1 MASATGLKIMT
12 RLGLGFGFVL
22 LLMLGLTI
30 QSIIEVNHINGNLQI
45 TNEVNSVKQRLAINF
60 RGSVHDRAIAIRD
73 VVLAD
78 KEADREASVTLIET
92 LAAAYAENEV
102 KLKAMLAAPGGAS
115 QIERDIAAEIADVQ
129 ARANPLVAEIVT
141 LARAGRTDVSEAIL
155 LTSARPLF
163 VDWLAAINKFIDHE
177 EGLNKTIGA
186 KVSSSANN
194 FQRLSLT
201 GLSIAL
207 VLAAV
212 AAYIVSR
219 SVTLPIARLQAML
232 VRMAGGEM
240 DADLA
245 LGQRRDEIGSL
256 AKAVEEVR
264 SAILANADRQA
275 EAARAANEINQ
286 REMEHARREGE
297 EKIVAEVVDK
307 LGAGLERLAQC
318 NIRMTID
325 EPFSE
330 PFDGLRRDF
339 NGSIATFQETLSQ
352 VMQRTRAIYENGVE
366 MREAAMQLAERTRKQ
381 AASLEETSAS
391 LEEVTVTV
399 RLSTDRTQET
409 RKLVKQA
416 RDCADASGTVVGET
430 VTAMKR
436 IESASQE
443 ISSIIGVIDEIAFQ
457 TNLLA
462 LNAGVEAARAG
473 DAGKGFAVVA
483 TEVRELAQR
492 SAKAAKEI
500 KALIGNSNAEVGA
513 GVRLVGETGEALAR
527 IGNFVNAIDQH
538 IDAIAAAAEEQNAG
552 LQQINAAVGDID
564 RMTQQNAGMV
574 ERTTTISHTLAEGS
588 TTLTELVGRFKLNRR
603 AVIREPG
610 SPAALSGPAQGRSR
624 YDQRAA

>member
-1 MASATGLKIMT
+1 MARLTGLNIMT

-22 LLMLGLTI
+22 VLMLALTF
-30 QSIIEVNHINGNLQI
+30 QSIVEVNHINGNLQV
-45 TNEVNSVKQRLAINF
+45 TNEVNSVKQRFAINF

-78 KEADREASVTLIET
+78 NAADREASVVLIET

-102 KLKAMLAAPGGAS
+102 KLDAMLAAPGGAS
-115 QIERDIAAEIADVQ
+115 QIERGIAAEIAQVQ
-129 ARANPLVAEIVT
+129 AKANPLVAEIVA
-141 LARAGRTDVSEAIL
+141 LMRAGRADVAEAIL
-155 LTSARPLF
+155 LSSARPLF
-163 VDWLAAINKFIDHE
+163 SDWLAAINRFIDHQE
-177 EGLNKTIGA
+177 RLNKTIGEE
-186 KVSSSANN
+186 VSHSASN

-207 VLAAV
+207 VLAAA
-212 AAYIVSR
+212 AAYFVSR
-219 SVTLPIARLQAML
+219 TVTLPIARLQAML
-232 VRMAGGEM
+232 MRMAGGEM
-240 DADLA
+240 APDLA
-245 LGQRRDEIGSL
+245 LASRRDEIGSL

-264 SAILANADRQA
+264 AAILANAERQA
-275 EAARAANEINQ
+275 EAARATSERTQ
-286 REMEHARREGE
+286 QEMERARREGQ

-307 LGAGLERLAQC
+307 LGAGLERLSHC

-339 NGSIATFQETLSQ
+339 NDSIATFQETLSQ
-352 VMQRTRAIYENGVE
+352 VMQHTRAIYENGIE
-366 MREAAMQLAERTRKQ
+366 MREAAMQLADRTQKQ

-391 LEEVTVTV
+391 LEQVTVTV

-416 RDCADASGTVVGET
+416 RDCADTSSAIVGDT
-430 VTAMKR
+430 VTAMQR

-500 KALIGNSNAEVGA
+500 KTLIGNSNTEVDA

-527 IGNFVNAIDQH
+527 IGSFVNAIDQH
-538 IDAIAAAAEEQNAG
+538 IDAIASAAEEQTAG

-574 ERTTTISHTLAEGS
+574 DRTTTISHTLAEGS
-588 TTLTELVGRFKLNRR
+588 TTLTELVNRFKLNRR
-603 AVIREPG
+603 AEIREPG
-610 SPAALSGPAQGRSR
+610 SSAALSGPAQASAGRSR
-624 YDQRAA
+624 RAA

>member
-1 MASATGLKIMT
+1 MARATGLKIMT

-22 LLMLGLTI
+22 LLMLALTF
-30 QSIIEVNHINGNLQI
+30 QSIREVNHISGNLQV
-45 TNEVNSVKQRLAINF
+45 TNEVNSVKQRFAINF

-73 VVLAD
+73 VVLAGD
-78 KEADREASVTLIET
+78 AADREASVILIEK

-102 KLKAMLAAPGGAS
+102 KLDAMLAAPDGATPV
-115 QIERDIAAEIADVQ
+115 ERGIAAEIAEVQ
-129 ARANPLVAEIVT
+129 AKTNPLVTRIIDLTRGGSTAE
-141 LARAGRTDVSEAIL
+141 AEAIL
-155 LTSARPLF
+155 LSSARPLF
-163 VDWLAAINKFIDHE
+163 VDWLAAINKFIDYQE
-177 EGLNKTIGA
+177 NLNKTIGED
-186 KVSSSANN
+186 VSHSASS

-207 VLAAV
+207 ALAAA
-212 AAYIVSR
+212 AAYVVSR

-232 VRMAGGEM
+232 MRMASGEM
-240 DADLA
+240 DSDLELA
-245 LGQRRDEIGSL
+245 KRRDEIGGL

-264 SAILANADRQA
+264 SAIVANAERQA
-275 EAARAANEINQ
+275 DAARAASERAQ
-286 REMEHARREGE
+286 QEMERARREGQ

-307 LGAGLERLAQC
+307 LGAGLERLSQC

-339 NGSIATFQETLSQ
+339 NDSIATFQETLSQ
-352 VMQRTRAIYENGVE
+352 VMQRTRAIYENGIE
-366 MREAAMQLAERTRKQ
+366 MREAAMQLADRTQKQ

-391 LEEVTVTV
+391 LEQVTVTV

-416 RDCADASGTVVGET
+416 RDCADASSAIVGDTVM
-430 VTAMKR
+430 AMQR

-500 KALIGNSNAEVGA
+500 KALIGNSNTEVDA

-527 IGNFVNAIDQH
+527 IGNFVNSIDQH
-538 IDAIAAAAEEQNAG
+538 IDAIASAAEEQTAG
-552 LQQINAAVGDID
+552 LQQINAAVSEID

-574 ERTTTISHTLAEGS
+574 DRTTTISHTLAEGS
-588 TTLTELVGRFKLNRR
+588 TMLTELVNRFKLNRR
-603 AVIREPG
+603 STIREPG
-610 SPAALSGPAQGRSR
+610 TTAALAGPAHAAAGR
-624 YDQRAA
+624 DQRAA

>member
-22 LLMLGLTI
+22 LLMLALTI
-30 QSIIEVNHINGNLQI
+30 QSIVEVNHMNDNLQI
-45 TNEVNSVKQRLAINF
+45 TNEVNSVKQRFAINF

-78 KEADREASVTLIET
+78 NAADREASVTLIET

-102 KLKAMLAAPGGAS
+102 KLNAMLAAPGGAS
-115 QIERDIAAEIADVQ
+115 QIERDIAAEIAEVQ
-129 ARANPLVAEIVT
+129 AKANPLVTEIVT
-141 LARAGRTDVSEAIL
+141 LTRAGRADVSEAIL

-163 VDWLAAINKFIDHE
+163 AHWLAAINKFIDHE
-177 EGLNKTIGA
+177 ESLNKTIGEE
-186 KVSSSANN
+186 VSNSANN

-207 VLAAV
+207 ALAAV
-212 AAYIVSR
+212 AAYLVSR

-245 LGQRRDEIGSL
+245 LARRRDEIGNL

-264 SAILANADRQA
+264 TAILANADRQA
-275 EAARAANEINQ
+275 EADRVANEGIQ
-286 REMEHARREGE
+286 REMERARREGE

-307 LGAGLERLAQC
+307 LGAGLERLSQC

-352 VMQRTRAIYENGVE
+352 VMQHTRAIYENGLE
-366 MREAAMQLAERTRKQ
+366 MREAAMQLA
-381 AASLEETSAS
+381 
-391 LEEVTVTV
+391 
-399 RLSTDRTQET
+399 DRTQET
-409 RKLVKQA
+409 RTLVKQA
-416 RDCADASGTVVGET
+416 RDCADASGTVVGDT
-430 VTAMKR
+430 VAAMKR
-436 IESASQE
+436 IENASQE

-473 DAGKGFAVVA
+473 EAGKGFAVVA

-527 IGNFVNAIDQH
+527 IGRFVNAIDQH

-588 TTLTELVGRFKLNRR
+588 TILTELVGRFKLNRR
-603 AVIREPG
+603 AAIREPG
-610 SPAALSGPAQGRSR
+610 SPAALAGPVHVRSAHDR
-624 YDQRAA
+624 RAA

>member
-1 MASATGLKIMT
+1 MT

-22 LLMLGLTI
+22 LLMLALTI
-30 QSIIEVNHINGNLQI
+30 QSIVEVNHMNDNLQI
-45 TNEVNSVKQRLAINF
+45 TNEVNSVKQRFAINF

-78 KEADREASVTLIET
+78 NAADREASVTLIET

-102 KLKAMLAAPGGAS
+102 KLNAMLAAPGGAS
-115 QIERDIAAEIADVQ
+115 QIERDIAAEIAEVQ
-129 ARANPLVAEIVT
+129 AKANPLVTEIVT
-141 LARAGRTDVSEAIL
+141 LTRAGRADVSEAIL

-163 VDWLAAINKFIDHE
+163 AHWLAAINKFIDHE
-177 EGLNKTIGA
+177 ESLNKTIGEE
-186 KVSSSANN
+186 VSNSANN

-207 VLAAV
+207 ALAAV
-212 AAYIVSR
+212 AAYLVSR

-245 LGQRRDEIGSL
+245 LARRRDEIGNL

-264 SAILANADRQA
+264 TAILANADRQA
-275 EAARAANEINQ
+275 EADRVANEGIQ
-286 REMEHARREGE
+286 REMERARREGE

-307 LGAGLERLAQC
+307 LGAGLERLSQC

-352 VMQRTRAIYENGVE
+352 VMQHTRAIYENGLE
-366 MREAAMQLAERTRKQ
+366 MREAAMQLADRTQKQ

-391 LEEVTVTV
+391 LEQVTVTV

-409 RKLVKQA
+409 RTLVKQA
-416 RDCADASGTVVGET
+416 RDCADASGTVVGDT
-430 VTAMKR
+430 VAAMKR
-436 IESASQE
+436 IENASQE
-443 ISSIIGVIDEIAFQ
+443 ISSIIGVIAEIAFQ

-473 DAGKGFAVVA
+473 EAGKGFAVVA

-527 IGNFVNAIDQH
+527 IGRFVNAIDQH

-588 TTLTELVGRFKLNRR
+588 TILTELVGRFKLNRR
-603 AVIREPG
+603 AAIREPG
-610 SPAALSGPAQGRSR
+610 SPAALAGPVHVRSAHDR
-624 YDQRAA
+624 RAA